1 MRRVTLPKMFW
12 SSCTSAWWC
21 LIELCSM
28 WTLEGLL
35 ASLLSSCRCRSSSFS
50 GVHEGVFAQVL
61 ASGFKSWGRNWGL
74 QNHKVLLAHRLRWG
88 CVREFCKSQILKQGE
103 KWLYSQDRLGAAC
116 SYLSFILWTQFST
129 RLFPFISPT
138 PDVCVYILW
147 TVTLFYQRFPHSK
160 QWVNFV

>member
-1 MRRVTLPKMFW
+1 MRRVTLLKMFW

-88 CVREFCKSQILKQGE
+88 CVREFCKSNTKAGRKVTLFSGPAWSSVQ
-103 KWLYSQDRLGAAC
+103 
-116 SYLSFILWTQFST
+116 LSFIYSLNTIFHQIIPIHKSYSSCVCIYIVNSHIVLPAFST
-129 RLFPFISPT
+129 F
-138 PDVCVYILW
+138 W
-147 TVTLFYQRFPHSK
+147 TMG
-160 QWVNFV
+160 

>member
-1 MRRVTLPKMFW
+1 MRRVTLHDDQNIF
-12 SSCTSAWWC
+12 STSAWWC

-35 ASLLSSCRCRSSSFS
+35 ASLLWSCRCRSSSFS

-61 ASGFKSWGRNWGL
+61 ASGFKSWGRIWGL

-103 KWLYSQDRLGAAC
+103 KWLFSGPAWSSVQ
-116 SYLSFILWTQFST
+116 LSFIYSLNTIFHQIIPIHKSYSRCVCIYIVNGHIVLPAFST
-129 RLFPFISPT
+129 F
-138 PDVCVYILW
+138 
-147 TVTLFYQRFPHSK
+147 
-160 QWVNFV
+160 